1 MEKSDTNV
9 LPSSFQ
15 HNNLDPAAHT
25 YSESSGKHFSS
36 EFLFVR
42 KKQHHH
48 IPGENKNKIVSVIAQ
63 NYHIFMHVSY
73 F

>member
-15 HNNLDPAAHT
+15 HNNLDPAAHA
-25 YSESSGKHFSS
+25 SESSGKHFPS
-36 EFLFVR
+36 EFLCVIKR
-42 KKQHHH
+42 ITSSYAGKK
-48 IPGENKNKIVSVIAQ
+48 KIVSIIAQ
-63 NYHIFMHVSY
+63 NYHIFMHVCY

>member
-15 HNNLDPAAHT
+15 HNNLDPAAHS
-25 YSESSGKHFSS
+25 YSESSGINFPS

-42 KKQHHH
+42 
-48 IPGENKNKIVSVIAQ
+48 NK
-63 NYHIFMHVSY
+63 
-73 F
+73 